1 MSAELISILALV
13 AIFVIT
19 GVFSVNM
26 GALAFAAAFLVGT
39 LAGGMSSD
47 DILGGFPGDIFM
59 VLVGVTYLFAIARAN
74 GTIDWLVYRAVRL
87 VGGRLMLVPWVML
100 AVSALLTA
108 IGAVPPAAV
117 AIIAPVAMGLAAKH
131 GISPLL
137 MSVMV
142 VHGTMVGGFSPISVF
157 GVIVNGVV
165 DRNGLDGSPLFLFF
179 ASFALNLVFAAA
191 AFALLGRRRKAETP
205 VPADV
210 PGAARDDAL
219 LARVELSRDKVLT
232 LVGILTMVVL
242 TLFLELD
249 IGLVAITVAVVLGI
263 ISPQAHRD
271 AVKNVTWPTVLLI
284 CGVLTYVSVL
294 QELGTVDY
302 VSHAVSSIG
311 IPLLSAFLL
320 CLIGAVVSA
329 FASSTGL
336 LGALIPLAVPLM
348 AAGQVGVAGMVAALA
363 IASTVVD
370 ISPFSTSG
378 AIMLANS
385 REDERDRV
393 FKGLT
398 LYGGTMVVLAP
409 IVVWLTMI
417 APGIP

>member
-1 MSAELISILALV
+1 MSPELISILALV

-47 DILGGFPGDIFM
+47 DILAGFPGEIFM

-74 GTIDWLVYRAVRL
+74 GTIDWLVYRSVQLVR
-87 VGGRLMLVPWVML
+87 GRLALVPWVML

-165 DRNGLDGSPLFLFF
+165 DDSGLQGSPLFLFF
-179 ASFALNLVFAAA
+179 ASFVLNLVFAAV
-191 AFALLGRRRKAETP
+191 AFVLLGGRKTAEVP
-205 VPADV
+205 VTADA
-210 PGAARDDAL
+210 PGAARDETL
-219 LARVELSRDKVLT
+219 LARVEMSWDKALT
-232 LVGILTMVVL
+232 LLGIVTMVVL

-249 IGLVAITVAVVLGI
+249 IGLVAITVAVVLGV

-302 VSHAVSSIG
+302 VSQAVSGIG
-311 IPLLSAFLL
+311 VPLLSAFLL

-348 AAGQVGVAGMVAALA
+348 AAGEVGIAGMVAGLA

-385 REDERDRV
+385 REPERDSV
-393 FKGLT
+393 FKGLA
-398 LYGGTMVVLAP
+398 LYGGAMVVIAP

-417 APGIP
+417 APGIN

>member
-1 MSAELISILALV
+1 MSPELVSIVALV
-13 AIFVIT
+13 AIFIVT

-47 DILGGFPGDIFM
+47 DILAGFPGDIFM

-74 GTIDWLVYRAVRL
+74 GTIDWLVYQSVRM
-87 VGGRLMLVPWVML
+87 VSGRLPLIPWVML
-100 AVSALLTA
+100 AVSGLLTA

-117 AIIAPVAMGLAAKH
+117 AIIAPVAMGLAVKH

-137 MSVMV
+137 MSLMV

-165 DRNGLDGSPLFLFF
+165 RGSDLDGSPLFLFF
-179 ASFALNLVFAAA
+179 GSMVVNLVFAFVAFVVLGGLRLSPAA
-191 AFALLGRRRKAETP
+191 DGVAEQERAL
-205 VPADV
+205 
-210 PGAARDDAL
+210 GAAVAPVALDRD
-219 LARVELSRDKVLT
+219 RILT
-232 LVGILTMVVL
+232 LVGIGTMVVL

-249 IGLVAITVAVVLGI
+249 IGLVAITVAVLLGL
-263 ISPQAHRD
+263 ISPRAHKD
-271 AVKNVTWPTVLLI
+271 AVAHVTWPTVLLI

-294 QELGTVDY
+294 QEIGTIDY
-302 VSHAVSSIG
+302 VSQAVSSLG
-311 IPLLSAFLL
+311 VPLLSALLL
-320 CLIGAVVSA
+320 CYIGAVVSA

-348 AAGQVGVAGMVAALA
+348 AAGQVEVASMVAALA

-385 REDERDRV
+385 QEDDRDHV
-393 FKGLT
+393 FRRL
-398 LYGGTMVVLAP
+398 LVYGATMVVVTPL
-409 IVVWLTMI
+409 VVWGAMI
-417 APGIP
+417 VPGLG

>member
-1 MSAELISILALV
+1 MSPELISILALV

-47 DILGGFPGDIFM
+47 DILAGFPGEIFM

-74 GTIDWLVYRAVRL
+74 GTIDWLVYRSVQLVR
-87 VGGRLMLVPWVML
+87 GRLALVPWVML

-165 DRNGLDGSPLFLFF
+165 DDSKLDGSPLFLFF
-179 ASFALNLVFAAA
+179 ASFVLNLVFAAI
-191 AFALLGRRRKAETP
+191 AFVLLGGRKTAESP

-210 PGAARDDAL
+210 PGAARDDTL
-219 LARVELSRDKVLT
+219 LARVEMSRDKALT
-232 LVGILTMVVL
+232 LLGILTMVVL

-311 IPLLSAFLL
+311 VPLLSAFLL

-385 REDERDRV
+385 REAERDSV
-393 FKGLT
+393 FKGLA
-398 LYGGTMVVLAP
+398 LYGGAMVVLAP
-409 IVVWLTMI
+409 VVVWFTMI
-417 APGIP
+417 LPGIN